1 MLIKSI
7 VQLYSVAVKRSSY
20 KMWDVAESS
29 SVKLKKLKSKNI
41 SDGQIVLAVITAPAF
56 PSLKASRK
64 RGYFVR
70 TFSHLEGEERERER
84 DKTQSTA
91 ERTNLQITS
100 NLQLCQAGF

>member
-1 MLIKSI
+1 M
-7 VQLYSVAVKRSSY
+7 
-20 KMWDVAESS
+20 
-29 SVKLKKLKSKNI
+29 KLKKLKSKNI

-84 DKTQSTA
+84 ERDKTQSTA

>member
-70 TFSHLEGEERERER
+70 TFSHLEGEER
-84 DKTQSTA
+84 DKT
-91 ERTNLQITS
+91 
-100 NLQLCQAGF
+100 